1 MKSIQ
6 TTILS
11 ALLLICSS
19 SFAQELTLKM
29 PTSTIE
35 CTSFNWKN
43 GEGVY
48 VEVEFQYYVKDD
60 EVAVKLTE
68 KQFSEA
74 VMNVM
79 IKSKFT
85 CKNKISFV
93 PKQLMI
99 MSNKEKTGY
108 TMISTMWANNSYGSK
123 GEHKAYFS
131 LDLDGNITSQF

>member
-1 MKSIQ
+1 MKSIKI
-6 TTILS
+6 ILVS
-11 ALLLICSS
+11 MLMIIGLS

-79 IKSKFT
+79 IKSKF
-85 CKNKISFV
+85 KINY
-93 PKQLMI
+93 L
-99 MSNKEKTGY
+99 
-108 TMISTMWANNSYGSK
+108 
-123 GEHKAYFS
+123 
-131 LDLDGNITSQF
+131 